1 MGVQMSAGRWPV
13 AGKDFDELLAFSLAK
28 IIVASGLSWV
38 VGSKFIGLKAPAG
51 GINIKR
57 MACVCIWSAARLRGR
72 PFNFLRRLLA
82 GV

>member
-1 MGVQMSAGRWPV
+1 V

-38 VGSKFIGLKAPAG
+38 AGSKFIGLKAPAG

-57 MACVCIWSAARLRGR
+57 MA
-72 PFNFLRRLLA
+72 
-82 GV
+82 